1 MRASITQQADESDNA
16 ERVRSLRCNEAATS
30 FSLAGNAAGGTVLLL
45 IGFVA
50 SFSDHIRAPHSRWLL
65 SDRMMWRPRA
75 DHGRS
80 MTPAT
85 WYSLQGLDARWPITE
100 ALPQRSLLA
109 RREWLQAHSCEPI
122 CEIGA
127 RDESRPEFQV
137 PQTGSVYGLAVALQF
152 TSTLNVERVPL
163 ELTRPGGI
171 G

>member
-75 DHGRS
+75 DHGRKH
-80 MTPAT
+80 
-85 WYSLQGLDARWPITE
+85 D
-100 ALPQRSLLA
+100 
-109 RREWLQAHSCEPI
+109 
-122 CEIGA
+122 
-127 RDESRPEFQV
+127 
-137 PQTGSVYGLAVALQF
+137 TGDVV
-152 TSTLNVERVPL
+152 
-163 ELTRPGGI
+163 LTRGA
-171 G
+171 